1 MAQPAILTL
10 SDIMLTFGGNPLFEG
25 LNLSVNQGERICLV
39 GRNGSGKST
48 LLKVMAGIME
58 PDAGDVFL
66 RPGNAVAYMEQDPD
80 LSAYETLGDYAS
92 SGLDPSEY
100 YRVEMVMEGVKL
112 NVDQSPEQASGGER
126 RRAALAKLLASDAER
141 TRMSAECERRVKE
154 GHSLEHMAK
163 GLWDALTYCAGEGSC
178 SSADDGEED
187 PLGGR

>member
-58 PDAGDVFL
+58 PDTGDVFL

-112 NVDQSPEQASGGER
+112 NVDQSPAQASGGER
-126 RRAALAKLLASDAER
+126 RRAALAKLL
-141 TRMSAECERRVKE
+141 
-154 GHSLEHMAK
+154 
-163 GLWDALTYCAGEGSC
+163 
-178 SSADDGEED
+178 
-187 PLGGR
+187 